1 VEFLHVGVV
10 DQTLSMHGTFNR
22 EAHIVQEALIARIVD
37 SNLCHSV
44 IPVILEVL
52 VVVQLQ
58 RVVKLFCVC
67 SVELKRCI
75 RELLFQR
82 NGSILVSE
90 IEIGKVV
97 ELADSIEKV
106 LVKGFAVKES
116 WVLFKVLE
124 PGSYFSSLFAWKTH
138 NVLVLEQ
145 P

>member
-1 VEFLHVGVV
+1 
-10 DQTLSMHGTFNR
+10 M
-22 EAHIVQEALIARIVD
+22 
-37 SNLCHSV
+37 
-44 IPVILEVL
+44 ILEVL

-75 RELLFQR
+75 RELLLQR

-90 IEIGKVV
+90 IEIGEVV

-106 LVKGFAVKES
+106 LVKGFSVKES

-124 PGSYFSSLFAWKTH
+124 PGGYFSSLFAWKTH